1 MLSFSR
7 LYRPADQSVVQTS
20 FSSLTLVFKLQL
32 SLRCQQAMC
41 VGFDLWKVTI
51 FQYASTLV
59 NQRLHFD
66 VFLPTSSRVCKV
78 SIFQL
83 RYSPFFLLGLFWG
96 LPRSH
101 RLSSHS
107 RLNAFVIQ
115 TKLKIIKTIIDLE
128 LETGGCTIN
137 PAWSYKQ
144 FIIYEDAIETNV
156 VAGYLLLLHSGTL
169 PCTDNAVHDPE
180 RQCPRPQRFK
190 MQVLRWSFSGFLSAG
205 RSPR

>member
-83 RYSPFFLLGLFWG
+83 CYSPFLLGLFWG

-115 TKLKIIKTIIDLE
+115 TKLKL
-128 LETGGCTIN
+128 
-137 PAWSYKQ
+137 AY
-144 FIIYEDAIETNV
+144 F
-156 VAGYLLLLHSGTL
+156 SG
-169 PCTDNAVHDPE
+169 
-180 RQCPRPQRFK
+180 
-190 MQVLRWSFSGFLSAG
+190 VLFSLASFSSWSCLFFAIAQLPSLADIAV
-205 RSPR
+205 